1 MLNQPILKVAHVCG
15 HGWEVTQVMSKK
27 REGEECSK
35 IIFFFFRPFFF
46 NYDFIFSLNSRQS

>member
-35 IIFFFFRPFFF
+35 IIFFFFVRFFSIMILF
-46 NYDFIFSLNSRQS
+46 FH